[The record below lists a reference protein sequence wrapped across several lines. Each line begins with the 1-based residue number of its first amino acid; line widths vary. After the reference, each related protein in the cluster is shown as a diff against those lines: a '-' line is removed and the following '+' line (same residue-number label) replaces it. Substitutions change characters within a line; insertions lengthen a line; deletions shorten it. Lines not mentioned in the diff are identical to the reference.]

1 MKITFTNRDEILY
14 LLCAMDIRIV
24 NTETQ
29 IENLKDIG
37 GKENLNHIPK
47 LENKNILNNEI
58 RNKLETVLHIQD

>member
-14 LLCAMDIRIV
+14 LLCAMNIRIV

-37 GKENLNHIPK
+37 GKANLNHIPK

-58 RNKLETVLHIQD
+58 RNKLEKVFI